1 MNVYNKLR
9 RRFVLT
15 CVIIVALTLAVVFG
29 SVFAATHAS
38 AKNLVVKLLESEL
51 IKLATAP
58 PAPPDSSP
66 TNTDS
71 PSVLIIRTD
80 KDGNVYSS
88 QNSSFSAQEL
98 RDLLTSLSDS
108 DDNYFEY
115 DGRTYRY
122 ASAKTADGATYAV
135 FDYTTQETL
144 VRELFWV
151 LAVLY
156 AVCLLFT
163 ACVSWLLSRK
173 IVEPAKVAMEKQKE
187 LVANVS
193 HELKTPLTILSTNLD
208 IVMNDP
214 EKTVAENDKW
224 LSVGTAQISK
234 MNELILEMLELS
246 RLDATDAEVTETS
259 DLSSIVE
266 GAILSFEASCYDKN
280 ISLEQTVTPNLH
292 VAGSRTQLEKA
303 VSTILDNAVKYT
315 PEGGQISAVLVKKS
329 HAAEFTVRNSGEGIP
344 PESIDR
350 IFDRF
355 YKADTAR
362 TETAAKSFGLGLSI
376 AKSIAERYGGDITCR
391 SEVGKYTEFVVSL
404 PIKKSEILRGNLAK

>member
-29 SVFAATHAS
+29 SVYGATHAS
-38 AKNLVVKLLESEL
+38 AKNLVAKLLESEL
-51 IKLATAP
+51 IKLATTP
-58 PAPPDSSP
+58 PTIHDRPPTSSE
-66 TNTDS
+66 S

-80 KDGNVYSS
+80 KDGNVYTS

-98 RDLLTSLSDS
+98 RDLLYSLENS
-108 DDNYFEY
+108 DDNLFEY
-115 DGRTYRY
+115 DGRLYRY
-122 ASAKTADGATYAV
+122 ASAETAEGSTFAM

-144 VRELFWV
+144 IRALFWV
-151 LAVLY
+151 LAILY

-173 IVEPAKVAMEKQKE
+173 IVEPAKEAMEKQKE
-187 LVANVS
+187 LVANAS

-214 EKTVAENDKW
+214 EKSVSENEKW
-224 LSVGTAQISK
+224 LSVSTAQVAK

-259 DLSSIVE
+259 DLSSVVE

-280 ISLEQTVTPNLH
+280 IRLDETVAPNIH
-292 VAGSRTQLEKA
+292 VVGSRIQLEKA

-315 PEGGQISAVLVKKS
+315 PDGGEISATLVKKS
-329 HAAEFTVRNSGEGIP
+329 HIAEFTVRNSGEGIP

-376 AKSIAERYGGDITCR
+376 AKSIAEHCGGDITCR
-391 SEVGKYTEFVVSL
+391 SEVGKYTEFVITL
-404 PIKKSEILRGNLAK
+404 PIKKN